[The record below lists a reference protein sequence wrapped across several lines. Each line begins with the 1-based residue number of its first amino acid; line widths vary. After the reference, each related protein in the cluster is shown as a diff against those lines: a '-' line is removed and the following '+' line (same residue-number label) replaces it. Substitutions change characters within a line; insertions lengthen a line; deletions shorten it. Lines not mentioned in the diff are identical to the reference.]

1 MAWQTFYKQVYTNKV
16 TKQAIITYIFTLFK
30 KICLIHKSKQT
41 VYWQPIDKNNWG
53 TFVKAA
59 CMYTNYCL
67 SFFIM
72 KMHLLVQ
79 LGKLKH
85 AETAIWRKCSS
96 PYARTSLFVQASL
109 NNILH
114 DTFSLLLNPTLRM
127 GSLSLDVIFKFL
139 TTESTSQIEAGRM
152 S

>member
-1 MAWQTFYKQVYTNKV
+1 MAWQTFHKQVYTNNV

-41 VYWQPIDKNNWG
+41 VYWQPIDKKNWG

-72 KMHLLVQ
+72 NMHLLVQ

-96 PYARTSLFVQASL
+96 PYARTSSTSFTEQHTAWY
-109 NNILH
+109 
-114 DTFSLLLNPTLRM
+114 F
-127 GSLSLDVIFKFL
+127 FL
-139 TTESTSQIEAGRM
+139 TFKPYSKDGISLTWCHF
-152 S
+152 